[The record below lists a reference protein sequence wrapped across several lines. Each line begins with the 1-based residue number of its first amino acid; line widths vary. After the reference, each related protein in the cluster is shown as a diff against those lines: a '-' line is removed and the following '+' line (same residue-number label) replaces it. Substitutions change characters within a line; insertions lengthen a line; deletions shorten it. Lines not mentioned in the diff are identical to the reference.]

1 MAREFYEPYKPKNE
15 TLALLRQIVDI
26 IDDYA
31 GQGLTLTLR
40 QLYYQLVSKDLIKN
54 EEKSYKRIGEI
65 VSRARRGGM
74 LDWESLEDRVRRPQR
89 ASEFKDLDELIGA
102 ALSSYRLPRLNGQ
115 DSYVELWVEKD
126 ALAGV
131 LWPIAHRYHITLMV
145 NRGYSSTS
153 AMKDAGE
160 RLREKCVEM
169 DVSKA
174 FVLYLGDLDP
184 SGEDMVRDVADRLH
198 EYVNSGWLLRLGEK
212 KDKDGKPY
220 QGYVP
225 EKDSER
231 AMRLSP
237 HIEVVVKKLAL
248 TPEQVEEHEPPPNP
262 AKVTDSR
269 FEKFREEH
277 GDESWEV
284 DALPPTVLRDIIEGE
299 LDELI
304 DQDKMDEIK
313 TQEEKDKKL
322 LVKAVESLR
331 KKGKG

>member
-1 MAREFYEPYKPKNE
+1 MTKSIDPRYVLDEVEILGLLIERVAEH
-15 TLALLRQIVDI
+15 TGLLRFGESVHGVRLHTERSARHTAALFQELRDRR
-26 IDDYA
+26 DTRARLA
-31 GQGLTLTLR
+31 GQGPRVARSTVDATDPFEYMEQLLDTLR
-40 QLYYQLVSKDLIKN
+40 VL
-54 EEKSYKRIGEI
+54 
-65 VSRARRGGM
+65 
-74 LDWESLEDRVRRPQR
+74 PT
-89 ASEFKDLDELIGA
+89 
-102 ALSSYRLPRLNGQ
+102 SS
-115 DSYVELWVEKD
+115 
-126 ALAGV
+126 
-131 LWPIAHRYHITLMV
+131 
-145 NRGYSSTS
+145 
-153 AMKDAGE
+153 
-160 RLREKCVEM
+160 
-169 DVSKA
+169 
-174 FVLYLGDLDP
+174 
-184 SGEDMVRDVADRLH
+184 
-198 EYVNSGWLLRLGEK
+198 
-212 KDKDGKPY
+212 
-220 QGYVP
+220 
-225 EKDSER
+225 